1 MIEAGGRVGGDV
13 SRIDVDLGGAAPFV
27 GALAWWLAV
36 SVSTLLLG
44 LLALWI
50 APRAADAVRE
60 QMRDGGWGPAAGVGL
75 ALMICLPLLA
85 LLAFVTLLG
94 IPFAIGLLFAL
105 VPLAALGYVTACW
118 VLGRALVDV
127 PAHRRATAFLAGW
140 AILRGVALIP
150 LFGAIVFLV
159 AAMLGLGA
167 LAARCGR
174 RAARTPAGP
183 EMPRHDGRL
192 THPHVQ
198 RARRDAPISGSC
210 RPPCRTDRSAQPHAP
225 RGRLRAA
232 PANGARASRAAS
244 TSASSSRSSP
254 SAPTSCCCRAG
265 GCRTGAARS
274 ICSRWAPA
282 ASPSSTR
289 CC

>member
-1 MIEAGGRVGGDV
+1 MRRGGTVSEDVIVANGDVRVAGRVDGDVVTFAGRAYVLRGASIGGDLRYGDKKPVIEAGGRVGGDV

-167 LAARCGR
+167 LACALWAAR
-174 RAARTPAGP
+174 ARTPAGP
-183 EMPRHDGRL
+183 EMPA
-192 THPHVQ
+192 TTAV
-198 RARRDAPISGSC
+198 
-210 RPPCRTDRSAQPHAP
+210 
-225 RGRLRAA
+225 
-232 PANGARASRAAS
+232 
-244 TSASSSRSSP
+244 
-254 SAPTSCCCRAG
+254 
-265 GCRTGAARS
+265 
-274 ICSRWAPA
+274 
-282 ASPSSTR
+282 
-289 CC
+289 

>member
-1 MIEAGGRVGGDV
+1 MRRGGTVSEDVIVANGDVRVAGRVDGDLVTFAGRAYVLRGASIERRHPLRGQEARDRAGGRVGGDV

-105 VPLAALGYVTACW
+105 VPLAALGYVTACM
-118 VLGRALVDV
+118 GARPRARRL

-167 LAARCGR
+167 LACALW
-174 RAARTPAGP
+174 AARGPALPPGP
-183 EMPRHDGRL
+183 EMP
-192 THPHVQ
+192 
-198 RARRDAPISGSC
+198 
-210 RPPCRTDRSAQPHAP
+210 
-225 RGRLRAA
+225 
-232 PANGARASRAAS
+232 
-244 TSASSSRSSP
+244 
-254 SAPTSCCCRAG
+254 
-265 GCRTGAARS
+265 
-274 ICSRWAPA
+274 
-282 ASPSSTR
+282 ASPTAV
-289 CC
+289 